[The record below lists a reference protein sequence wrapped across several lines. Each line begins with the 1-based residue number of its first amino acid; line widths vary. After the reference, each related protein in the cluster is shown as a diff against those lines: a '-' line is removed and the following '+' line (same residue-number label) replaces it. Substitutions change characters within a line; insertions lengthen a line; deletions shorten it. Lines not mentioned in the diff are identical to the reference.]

1 MFYAE
6 ALGKGRPVGDVVRQ
20 LRARYTTEFPQHDQ
34 TTPLAYAYYGHPAL
48 TLTRQETH

>member
-1 MFYAE
+1 M
-6 ALGKGRPVGDVVRQ
+6 GDVVRE